1 LDQDDLVGALGFVP
15 GFYCAQTRAETL
27 KHLVCLGRR
36 EEKSAG
42 WGMANSVTRLCH
54 NCAVKPAY
62 AAQVATFDSSRL
74 LIPCKLQKLRG
85 GPDNPAY
92 RLACHNSFVLLVIA
106 LIFSGLRRVTDLS
119 LKDLPPSL
127 LTMWF
132 CECGFVCTRLLLH
145 APKGKAIRHRRE

>member
-1 LDQDDLVGALGFVP
+1 MDQVGNAASGPNRSIRLRKASIRAGPEGRIEKVVSPRLLTMLVIRSDTRFSGLDQDDLVGALGFAP
-15 GFYCAQTRAETL
+15 GFYCPQTRAETL

-62 AAQVATFDSSRL
+62 AAQVAIFDSSRL

-92 RLACHNSFVLLVIA
+92 RLIRE
-106 LIFSGLRRVTDLS
+106 I
-119 LKDLPPSL
+119 
-127 LTMWF
+127 
-132 CECGFVCTRLLLH
+132 LH
-145 APKGKAIRHRRE
+145 F